1 MGTSG
6 SYGGSG
12 GQDWNELQ
20 RELDRWLDELPGADD
35 DTANDNGSDDDDPPN
50 HEPVEQEPPD
60 PAVLRVLRPLR
71 RALSARGS
79 GSGGAG
85 GPAGGE
91 PGRGRR
97 SPSGSGRSRARAARV
112 GGRLAAGISALRGGD
127 ATALRA
133 IGLDLAELQAL
144 DPYAQAQRILEAAT
158 EAGMAATLEEEELHV
173 AANRTAIWGLTES
186 DSPSVQQVIHRFVE
200 EYVFEVFLMEGGA
213 ILRGG
218 GRDGT
223 AAVATEDRVRRTIA
237 ALVRNTPIE
246 RDTLDPSQLADIAER
261 VLTNALQIH
270 GSDA

>member
-1 MGTSG
+1 
-6 SYGGSG
+6 
-12 GQDWNELQ
+12 
-20 RELDRWLDELPGADD
+20 
-35 DTANDNGSDDDDPPN
+35 
-50 HEPVEQEPPD
+50 
-60 PAVLRVLRPLR
+60 
-71 RALSARGS
+71 
-79 GSGGAG
+79 
-85 GPAGGE
+85 
-91 PGRGRR
+91 
-97 SPSGSGRSRARAARV
+97 
-112 GGRLAAGISALRGGD
+112 
-127 ATALRA
+127 
-133 IGLDLAELQAL
+133 
-144 DPYAQAQRILEAAT
+144 
-158 EAGMAATLEEEELHV
+158 MAATLEEEELHV